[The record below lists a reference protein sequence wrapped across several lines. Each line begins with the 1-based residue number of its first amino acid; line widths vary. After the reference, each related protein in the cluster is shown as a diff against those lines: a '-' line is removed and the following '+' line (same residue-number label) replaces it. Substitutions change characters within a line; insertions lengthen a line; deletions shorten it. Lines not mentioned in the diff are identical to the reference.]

1 MIILISKNN
10 SWSRNLYNEL
20 CNRKIDVTWLTEY
33 TLVQLEEYKPEFV
46 IFFHWSD
53 YISEK
58 VFSKLKCISTHTS
71 NLPNGKGGSPLQNQ
85 ILDGI
90 VESKVNLIETSKEID
105 GGGIYCSNP
114 ITLQGTID
122 DIWHTIASVT
132 SNLVCKL
139 VKNKL
144 KPVKQESGSKIYKR
158 RKTSELIF
166 DYSKDISYLYKQ
178 IQMLDSEEYPRA
190 CLEINGFKL
199 EFSRASLTANNI
211 LTDVKI
217 SKK

>member
-10 SWSRNLYNEL
+10 SWSKHLYNKIL
-20 CNRKIDVTWLTEY
+20 NRQIDVTWLTQY
-33 TLVQLEEYKPEFV
+33 TLDQLEEYKPEYV
-46 IFFHWSD
+46 LFFHWSE
-53 YISEK
+53 YISEE
-58 VFSKLKCISTHTS
+58 VFSKLKCISTHTY
-71 NLPNGKGGSPLQNQ
+71 NLPDGKGGSPLQNQ
-85 ILDGI
+85 ILEGI
-90 VESKVNLIETSKEID
+90 VQSRVNLIETSKEID

-114 ITLQGTID
+114 ITLQGTIE

-132 SNLVCKL
+132 SNLVYK
-139 VKNKL
+139 VVINNL
-144 KPVKQESGSKIYKR
+144 KPVKQDQGGKIYKR

-166 DYSKDISYLYKQ
+166 DNSKDISYLYKQ
-178 IQMLDSEEYPRA
+178 IQMLDSKEYPRA

-199 EFSRASLTANNI
+199 EFSRASLTDNNI